1 MRAHVDR
8 REREEEEGE
17 YEMED
22 DMRAHLIFYL
32 LSVMTSCYVTQIQ
45 LTCQKPLSRQLKNQ
59 SGMDSLE

>member
-1 MRAHVDR
+1 
-8 REREEEEGE
+8 
-17 YEMED
+17 MED

-59 SGMDSLE
+59 SGMDLVE